1 MDARCDELTTVIGC
15 QFITLSVHL
24 CVQHDGREAAH
35 DAVCLRQ
42 PRLVFVSIDLCL
54 FHLSGCQLLTHFIIF
69 FRIIENCFFICI
81 YPLFLGFVWHFVSR
95 SGPSRLHGRNCFVV
109 VAEHKNEHNIR
120 HEFVIFSRASGANQ
134 SFIAVIYCL
143 PVPRAHVSQP
153 FAQQRA
159 WPRENSPSRAQ
170 KGE

>member
-1 MDARCDELTTVIGC
+1 MMGVR
-15 QFITLSVHL
+15 QRMMRSV
-24 CVQHDGREAAH
+24 CGSR
-35 DAVCLRQ
+35 
-42 PRLVFVSIDLCL
+42 DLFL
-54 FHLSGCQLLTHFIIF
+54 FLLTCAFSIFLGVNFWRISLFF

-170 KGE
+170 KGEWHGCCLF